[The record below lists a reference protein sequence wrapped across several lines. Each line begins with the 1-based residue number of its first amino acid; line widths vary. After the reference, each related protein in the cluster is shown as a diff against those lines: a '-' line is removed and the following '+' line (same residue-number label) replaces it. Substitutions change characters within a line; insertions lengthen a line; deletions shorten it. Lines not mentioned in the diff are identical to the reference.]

1 MKAAEYTAP
10 ILADGRL
17 DIPTDIKDQMN
28 LRPGV
33 QVRVI
38 LLCGETMAADEE
50 SLQARRAAV
59 WKELDELRARFSQ
72 MNFNLT
78 DALLQAR
85 EEEDAS
91 L

>member
-1 MKAAEYTAP
+1 MKAVEYTAP

-17 DIPTDIKDQMN
+17 EVPPDLKERMH
-28 LRPGV
+28 LRPGM
-33 QVRVI
+33 QVKVI
-38 LLCGETMAADEE
+38 LLYGEESAADEK
-50 SLQARRAAV
+50 SLEARRAAV
-59 WKELDELRARFSQ
+59 WEGLDELRAHFSQ